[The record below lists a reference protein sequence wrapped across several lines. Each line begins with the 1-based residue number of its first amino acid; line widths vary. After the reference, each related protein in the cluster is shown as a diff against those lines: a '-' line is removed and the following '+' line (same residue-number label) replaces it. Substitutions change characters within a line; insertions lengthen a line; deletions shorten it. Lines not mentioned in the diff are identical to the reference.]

1 MLHTERGPGPRAPQ
15 TGVSLGVGRE
25 RGRAWK
31 EAGEEG
37 DSRPRSTARCAAPG
51 HRDLAHQHG
60 PEGRLRR
67 AQTNGAAVPAETWT
81 HAVPKTTFKI
91 RYKR

>member
-37 DSRPRSTARCAAPG
+37 DSRPRSTAR
-51 HRDLAHQHG
+51 DLAHRHG

-67 AQTNGAAVPAETWT
+67 AQTNGAAVPVETWT